1 MYGDDNKETGWVEV
15 APGVALQV
23 EWDVSDY
30 RIAAHGDEEVPGK
43 LTGKVR
49 MTRDAA
55 FEANYY
61 DVKPLPDEGEEGN

>member
-1 MYGDDNKETGWVEV
+1 MYGDDSKETGWVKV

-30 RIAAHGDEEVPGK
+30 RIAVHGDEEVPGK

-49 MTRDAA
+49 MTRNAA
-55 FEANYY
+55 FEANWGGGALV
-61 DVKPLPDEGEEGN
+61 DKGEEGG